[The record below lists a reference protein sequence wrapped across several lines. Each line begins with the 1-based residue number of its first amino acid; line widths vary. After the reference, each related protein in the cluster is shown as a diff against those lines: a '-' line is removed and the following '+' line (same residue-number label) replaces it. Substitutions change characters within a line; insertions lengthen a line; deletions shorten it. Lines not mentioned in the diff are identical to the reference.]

1 MENSEHCIVSV
12 WVSKPCPFAIC
23 FQKSQEFLVMFID
36 VCGYSGIR
44 LKRGLNV
51 LFHQAQKQ
59 GDEVG
64 SRQCIQNIA
73 GCYPSLP
80 CGLQLPALFITGGA
94 CQNSEQ
100 KGQPSLHRTRG
111 LGSAIPLAEKL
122 PSRMTFLLRFVEMW
136 HKTCHVSSTPYKAC

>member
-1 MENSEHCIVSV
+1 MGIYGSPVPLPSASRSHKKSHCALRCV
-12 WVSKPCPFAIC
+12 
-23 FQKSQEFLVMFID
+23 ID
-36 VCGYSGIR
+36 VCGHSGIR

-64 SRQCIQNIA
+64 SRQCIQKIA
-73 GCYPSLP
+73 GWYPSLP

-100 KGQPSLHRTRG
+100 KGQTGLHRTRG
-111 LGSAIPLAEKL
+111 LGSAVSLAEKL
-122 PSRMTFLLRFVEMW
+122 PSRMTFLLRFVEM
-136 HKTCHVSSTPYKAC
+136 